1 MSKKWI
7 KCLITAL
14 LLSASFATGTWAQSQ
29 GSANSDVAG
38 PSRLFGAVEWFNAHT
53 RIDPVDADVG
63 KLDSNMWGGMVG
75 YQFAQRQDWYFEARG
90 MWSGGKGDK
99 TVDDTTFN
107 VFSHP
112 WFVEGRLGYQFGLGE
127 GQEFGITPY
136 VGYMY
141 MANKSSLANTD
152 FDGIFE
158 LSGIALKM
166 QQQNVNVGVL
176 FDWMVMPQFQV
187 GLNVEA
193 LIGVWGKLKLMQND
207 TTVEE
212 GKFKN
217 NVNWMF
223 ELPLTWQFSP
233 TWDLTVVPFYNW
245 IENKPKDNSDF
256 TEQFDD
262 ISNSSAG
269 VRLEVGYRF

>member
-38 PSRLFGAVEWFNAHT
+38 PSRLFGAVEWYNAHT
-53 RIDPVDADVG
+53 RVEPINSDVD
-63 KLDSNMWGGMVG
+63 KLDSNIWGGMVG

-90 MWSGGKGDK
+90 MWSGGKGDS
-99 TVDDTTFN
+99 TVDDVNYTL
-107 VFSHP
+107 FSHP

-141 MANKSSLANTD
+141 TANKSALGNLGGTAN
-152 FDGIFE
+152 G
-158 LSGIALKM
+158 LSTKM

-176 FDWMVMPQFQV
+176 FDWMVMPQFQI

-193 LIGVWGKLKLMQND
+193 LVGVSGKLKLLQDD

-212 GKFKN
+212 GKLKN
-217 NVNWMF
+217 KVNWNF

-233 TWDLTVVPFYNW
+233 TWDLTLVPFYNW
-245 IENKPKDNSDF
+245 IENKPKSDTDF
-256 TEQFDD
+256 SQSFDK
-262 ISNSSAG
+262 ISNSSTG
-269 VRLEVGYRF
+269 VRLEIGYRF